1 MARFIQISDLMKIKL
16 TILLTSITV
25 ILYGQTST
33 FNWNDFLCEYVSTYN
48 NTQYSED
55 QIKNCYLLTQKER
68 FTIVNTPVFYQPKLI
83 EEFKIDTLDYEYKHK
98 SDLLKTFELPQTEYW
113 EALRNSLIIELEQL
127 YKLTRITYLSLSDPK
142 CLKQFKHTDYCLAK
156 HSSCLIAGGDS
167 LLNDWYS
174 MTLQSSRQNVN
185 PDRVWEEYN
194 GKFSRDKYLY
204 AKLYVTGFGWW
215 NCAIKYIDRSAE
227 FKRVDQEF
235 RKLFISTKKIRCDE
249 L

>member
-1 MARFIQISDLMKIKL
+1 MKIKL
-16 TILLTSITV
+16 TILLSSITFFAF
-25 ILYGQTST
+25 GQTST
-33 FNWNDFLCEYVSTYN
+33 FKWNDFLCEYISTYN

-55 QIKNCYLLTQKER
+55 QIKNCYLLTKRER

-83 EEFKIDTLDYEYKHK
+83 EKFNLDTLDSEYNYK
-98 SDLLKTFELPQTEYW
+98 SGLLKNLVLPQTEYW
-113 EALRNSLIIELEQL
+113 KALQNSLLIELDQL

-142 CLKQFKHTDYCLAK
+142 SLKQFKHKDYCLDK
-156 HSSCLIAGGDS
+156 HSSALIAGGDS

-174 MTLQSSRQNVN
+174 LTLQSARQNGN
-185 PDRVWEEYN
+185 SDRVWEEYN
-194 GKFSRDKYLY
+194 GKYSRDKFLY

-227 FKRVDQEF
+227 FKNVDSEF
-235 RKLFISTKKIRCDE
+235 TKLFISTKKVRCDE